1 MGIRHFHLAFIS
13 ISVVLTVFM
22 ASWAIGQYRA
32 LHSLEFLTTAAVCV
46 LAGAGLVAYGAAFR
60 RKTRAL

>member
-1 MGIRHFHLAFIS
+1 VGIRHFHLAFIA

-32 LHSLEFLTTAAVCV
+32 AHSLEFLATAGVCV
-46 LAGAGLVAYGAAFR
+46 VAGAGLIVYGAAFQ